1 MGLPKEIAMLAKT
14 VLSTAILSAA
24 LSAPVHAAD
33 VPPTT
38 LYVRCGKLM
47 SSADEPLRGPLTMIV
62 NGRTITAIAE
72 SLPMPEGARELD
84 LSPYTCV
91 PGFIDSHVHL
101 WTGPYT
107 PGSTPSY
114 GLQALRAQKA
124 LEYAL
129 QLGVVG
135 VRVLGAFGFVDV
147 ALQKA
152 VEEGTIAGPRI
163 LATGHPIM
171 IPGGHGDYYD
181 FPSTLPLHEFY
192 IPLNGFVNS
201 PADAEEA
208 VHLQIKYG
216 ARVIKMFASGGVG
229 SPLDSPDAQ
238 QLSSEEMRVIVEQA
252 HMAQLK
258 VAAHGESRK
267 AILDALHAGIDS
279 LEHASDLDKEAID
292 YMKTHHVWWVPT
304 VHIVDAF
311 TTGTQVAPDYELRKG
326 KALAAKHFASF
337 KLGLQNGLTAQL
349 VAGSDMKYEPGG
361 GSLLDEMIAM
371 VKYGATPQ
379 QALAAATQNG
389 ASLAGWSDM
398 GTLKVG
404 NKADFVALEGD
415 PTKDIAVV
423 KKTKYVVFQGR
434 VVASPQGRAE

>member
-1 MGLPKEIAMLAKT
+1 MTAKV
-14 VLSTAILSAA
+14 VLRALILSIA
-24 LSAPVHAAD
+24 LSASARAAD
-33 VPPTT
+33 VPPAT

-62 NGRTITAIAE
+62 KGRTIAAIGK
-72 SLPMPEGARELD
+72 SLPMPEGAQQLD
-84 LSPYTCV
+84 LSRYTVV
-91 PGFIDSHVHL
+91 PGFIDSHTHL

-107 PGSTPSY
+107 PGTTPSY

-124 LEYAL
+124 LEHAL

-135 VRVLGAFGFVDV
+135 VRVVGAFGFVDV
-147 ALQKA
+147 ALKA
-152 VEEGTIAGPRI
+152 AIEEGTIAGPR
-163 LATGHPIM
+163 LLPAGHPIM

-181 FPSTLPLHEFY
+181 FPSTLPLREFY

-229 SPLDSPDAQ
+229 SPLDSPDSQ
-238 QLSSEEMRVIVEQA
+238 QLSPEEMRVIVEQA

-258 VAAHGESRK
+258 VAAHGESRR

-292 YMKTHHVWWVPT
+292 YMKTHRVWWVPT
-304 VHIVDAF
+304 VHIVDTIA
-311 TTGTQVAPDYELRKG
+311 TGAQSGPDYELRKG
-326 KALAAKHFASF
+326 KALAVKHFASF
-337 KLGLQNGLTAQL
+337 KLGLQNGLASQL

-379 QALAAATQNG
+379 QALAAGTKNG
-389 ASLAGWSDM
+389 ASLAGWDDM
-398 GTLKVG
+398 GTLAVG
-404 NKADFVALEGD
+404 KQADFVALEGN
-415 PTKDIAVV
+415 PAKDITVV

-434 VVASPQGRAE
+434 VIVSPPESAE